1 MVLDNSGLVS
11 GQSGE
16 QIVYVQLADSSE
28 HSLPHFDH
36 QHYQPQPIHYLQNQ
50 QNVIQCVLNQ
60 VQLIF
65 SFKFQ

>member
-28 HSLPHFDH
+28 HSFTQFDP
-36 QHYQPQPIHYLQNQ
+36 HYQQQPIHYLQNQ

-60 VQLIF
+60 V
-65 SFKFQ
+65 